1 MTVYQQLFRKV
12 RTHCGVELTDETEKR
27 EEFFMRKMGM
37 MRNRMAFLLAAG
49 TMTMMSAAG
58 LAGCTSAPASVTVQ
72 SAENT
77 GITVTSQEKIKAE
90 PDIAEITYS
99 VYSQAADASTCQS
112 ENQTDLDAV
121 LALLK
126 EKGIADTSVQTS
138 GLGLNPIYDWDNGK
152 KITGYE
158 MTTEVVVSDVAI
170 EDAGA
175 IISDSVNAGINS
187 IDSVQYQCSNFDEI
201 YQEALKKAIESAR
214 VKAEAMAEAG
224 GCKLG
229 TMTNV
234 QEYSSGQ
241 QARYYDTSYS
251 SGMAMKEMAME
262 DAGAG
267 RNLMPGQVD
276 VEAEVSATF
285 SIQ

>member
-1 MTVYQQLFRKV
+1 MT
-12 RTHCGVELTDETEKR
+12 
-27 EEFFMRKMGM
+27 
-37 MRNRMAFLLAAG
+37 
-49 TMTMMSAAG
+49 SAAG
-58 LAGCTSAPASVTVQ
+58 LAGCTSG
-72 SAENT
+72 T
-77 GITVTSQEKIKAE
+77 GIGDGAVGGKYGDHGDE
-90 PDIAEITYS
+90 PGENQGGAGYCGNYLQCLFTGGGCEHL
-99 VYSQAADASTCQS
+99 QS

-267 RNLMPGQVD
+267 RKPDAG
-276 VEAEVSATF
+276 AGGC
-285 SIQ
+285 

>member
-1 MTVYQQLFRKV
+1 
-12 RTHCGVELTDETEKR
+12 
-27 EEFFMRKMGM
+27 MRKMGM
-37 MRNRMAFLLAAG
+37 MRNRMAVLLAAG
-49 TMTMMSAAG
+49 TMTMTSAAG

-175 IISDSVNAGINS
+175 DRKSV
-187 IDSVQYQCSNFDEI
+187 V
-201 YQEALKKAIESAR
+201 
-214 VKAEAMAEAG
+214 
-224 GCKLG
+224 
-229 TMTNV
+229 
-234 QEYSSGQ
+234 
-241 QARYYDTSYS
+241 
-251 SGMAMKEMAME
+251 
-262 DAGAG
+262 
-267 RNLMPGQVD
+267 
-276 VEAEVSATF
+276 
-285 SIQ
+285 

>member
-1 MTVYQQLFRKV
+1 M
-12 RTHCGVELTDETEKR
+12 
-27 EEFFMRKMGM
+27 
-37 MRNRMAFLLAAG
+37 
-49 TMTMMSAAG
+49 
-58 LAGCTSAPASVTVQ
+58 
-72 SAENT
+72 
-77 GITVTSQEKIKAE
+77 
-90 PDIAEITYS
+90 
-99 VYSQAADASTCQS
+99 
-112 ENQTDLDAV
+112 DAV

-234 QEYSSGQ
+234 QE
-241 QARYYDTSYS
+241 
-251 SGMAMKEMAME
+251 
-262 DAGAG
+262 
-267 RNLMPGQVD
+267 
-276 VEAEVSATF
+276 
-285 SIQ
+285 

>member
-1 MTVYQQLFRKV
+1 MAIAIYEKKIVV
-12 RTHCGVELTDETEKR
+12 TEASIDILGHVNNR
-27 EEFFMRKMGM
+27 EYLRWMEEV
-37 MRNRMAFLLAAG
+37 AIEHSAALG
-49 TMTMMSAAG
+49 WPQERYMAAG

-175 IISDSVNAGINS
+175 IIS
-187 IDSVQYQCSNFDEI
+187 CFP
-201 YQEALKKAIESAR
+201 L
-214 VKAEAMAEAG
+214 
-224 GCKLG
+224 
-229 TMTNV
+229 
-234 QEYSSGQ
+234 
-241 QARYYDTSYS
+241 
-251 SGMAMKEMAME
+251 
-262 DAGAG
+262 
-267 RNLMPGQVD
+267 
-276 VEAEVSATF
+276 
-285 SIQ
+285 

>member
-1 MTVYQQLFRKV
+1 
-12 RTHCGVELTDETEKR
+12 
-27 EEFFMRKMGM
+27 MRKMGM
-37 MRNRMAFLLAAG
+37 MRNRMAFLLVAG
-49 TMTMMSAAG
+49 TMTMTSAAG

-112 ENQTDLDAV
+112 ENQMDLDAV

-158 MTTEVVVSDVAI
+158 MTTEVVVSDVRLRMQGRSSAI
-170 EDAGA
+170 RSMRVSIRSIRSSTSAA
-175 IISDSVNAGINS
+175 ILMRFIRKRS
-187 IDSVQYQCSNFDEI
+187 
-201 YQEALKKAIESAR
+201 KKPLSRRA
-214 VKAEAMAEAG
+214 
-224 GCKLG
+224 
-229 TMTNV
+229 
-234 QEYSSGQ
+234 
-241 QARYYDTSYS
+241 
-251 SGMAMKEMAME
+251 
-262 DAGAG
+262 
-267 RNLMPGQVD
+267 
-276 VEAEVSATF
+276 
-285 SIQ
+285 